1 MKMKKMK
8 IRKKNSEKNDTLNL
22 NIELNGENYMRT
34 VERYYLKR

>member
-22 NIELNGENYMRT
+22 NIKLNGEN
-34 VERYYLKR
+34 